1 MDTQK
6 NCWAGAI
13 INPPNTYST
22 HSSSPAR
29 TRRGQCDT
37 SLEKVG
43 YSVCNAVTDDMVGL
57 IVHMFC
63 ELISSTVCNWAGPI
77 VDLLLDYVGD
87 VQLLSARPL
96 MHLCRL
102 RIHEQMVVS
111 RLRSLDSL
119 PLPEIAA
126 IYCLFKK

>member
-1 MDTQK
+1 FSSLLLVNGCDI
-6 NCWAGAI
+6 WAYFRCAYGCSPHPAQDSI
-13 INPPNTYST
+13 VIDINS
-22 HSSSPAR
+22 
-29 TRRGQCDT
+29 
-37 SLEKVG
+37 
-43 YSVCNAVTDDMVGL
+43 
-57 IVHMFC
+57 FC

-87 VQLLSARPL
+87 VQLCARLTDIKTKSLSAHPL

-119 PLPEIAA
+119 PLPETAA
-126 IYCLFKK
+126 VPQPDQTQL